1 MTRKSREVPPEMRTM
16 GVQSVYRLFD
26 SFGCFG
32 GRHIGVVL
40 FNQMIEVTQ
49 DAINQMNSILEKN
62 GDVAVRYELKG
73 GGCGGLLA
81 DWKTEPH
88 HEPEQGEQ
96 VWPLA
101 QGVFVIDGFTKEFID
116 GGVVNFDLT
125 NFMPAFVVKVPGK
138 GQCGCGSSFV
148 A

>member
-26 SFGCFG
+26 SFGCFSG
-32 GRHIGVVL
+32 QHIGMVL

-49 DAINQMNSILEKN
+49 DAINQMNSILERN
-62 GDVAVRYELKG
+62 GDAAVRYELKG

-81 DWKTEPH
+81 DWKSEPH
-88 HEPEQGEQ
+88 YEPEQGEQ
-96 VWPLA
+96 IWTLA
-101 QGVFVIDGFTKEFID
+101 QGVFVIDEFTKEFID
-116 GGVVNFDLT
+116 GGVVNYDLT